1 MDLRNIKIKD
11 IAIYHPETIIE
22 NDHFIEHFNSKGHDV
37 TGLINALGRD
47 KRYLSASNSNETT
60 LTMGIEAT
68 NKVLQKTG
76 ISPNELDLIVFTTQ
90 VPETTL
96 PSNAIRLHDVIGAS
110 SKTIVYDMNAN
121 CAGMV
126 VALEQVSYYMKSKP
140 DINKALV
147 VGSDMWS
154 LIHNENDPVSMI
166 AFADGAA
173 AMILEKTDED
183 TGFIDAIY
191 HVDSGTTDKMSYPA
205 EGLAKGIRETN
216 DLKSMV
222 TFPFDTSMVLQTSYE
237 MLNDLFT
244 RNDIQPN
251 DAKYCFSQFTIK
263 NIQGIQNH
271 FNIADENIMFIADK
285 YSYTGT
291 SSPMFALYE
300 GIEQGR
306 IARGDH
312 VVFWTLGHG
321 LQLIATLIKY

>member
-1 MDLRNIKIKD
+1 MSHIKITD
-11 IAIYHPETIIE
+11 IAIYHPETVVD
-22 NDHFIEHFNSKGHDV
+22 NSHFIEHFKQKGQDV
-37 TGLINALGRD
+37 TGLIRALGRE
-47 KRYLSASNSNETT
+47 KRYLSSPHETS
-60 LTMGIEAT
+60 LTMAIEAV

-76 ISPNELDLIVFTTQ
+76 ILPAELDLIAFTTQ

-96 PSNAIRLHDVIGAS
+96 PSNAIRLHDAIGAGPQ
-110 SKTIVYDMNAN
+110 TIVYDLNAN

-126 VALEQVSYYMKSKP
+126 VALEQISYYMKANPAVS
-140 DINKALV
+140 KALII
-147 VGSDMWS
+147 GSDMWS

-173 AMILEKTDED
+173 AMILEKTDDE

-205 EGLAKGIRETN
+205 EGFAKGIRETG
-216 DLKSMV
+216 DLKQMV
-222 TFPFDTSMVLQTSYE
+222 TYPFDTSMVLEASYD
-237 MLNDLFT
+237 MIGALLK
-244 RNDIQPN
+244 RNGLEPN

-271 FNIADENIMFIADK
+271 FSIKDENMLFIADK

-291 SSPMFALYE
+291 SSPIFALYE
-300 GIEQGR
+300 GLEQGR
-306 IARGDH
+306 IKRGDH